1 MNIKYFA
8 LVECGS
14 CSDAKI
20 FSKPYDAQEFIYAY
34 IREEGQMID
43 KIILCT
49 FDATDINNRE
59 STFVDVKKVFYP
71 KKMTKKDFQQ
81 LTLF

>member
-1 MNIKYFA
+1 MNVKYFA

-20 FSKPYDAQEFIYAY
+20 FTNPSEADEFIYAY
-34 IREEGQMID
+34 IREDGQMID
-43 KIILCT
+43 KIMLCT
-49 FDATDINNRE
+49 FDATDINNR
-59 STFVDVKKVFYP
+59 SSVFVSVKKVYYP
-71 KKMTKKDFQQ
+71 KKMSKKDFNQ